1 MSYWV
6 VIYRTGWIA
15 LAVLGLVGASVAFV
29 PKWNE
34 YRGYQRRNTEMARE
48 EALEQEMLNLLKS
61 KQERFRTDPRF
72 VARIAHDL
80 GLARSNE
87 VIFRFQGDAPPPP
100 AVTSSPPRTPASQR
114 PAASSHPSTPPRP
127 RPATTSRPTPRGT

>member
-1 MSYWV
+1 VSYWV

-15 LAVLGLVGASVAFV
+15 LAGLGLVGASVAFV
-29 PKWNE
+29 PKWKE
-34 YRGYQRRNTEMARE
+34 YRDYQRRNAEMARE

-72 VARIAHDL
+72 VVRIAHDL

-87 VIFRFQGDAPPPP
+87 VIFRYQGDAPPPP
-100 AVTSSPPRTPASQR
+100 AVTTSPPRPPPSHR
-114 PAASSHPSTPPRP
+114 PAASSHPVTQPRP
-127 RPATTSRPTPRGT
+127 RPATTPRPTPRGT

>member
-1 MSYWV
+1 VSYWV

-29 PKWNE
+29 PKWKE
-34 YRGYQRRNTEMARE
+34 YRDYQRRNTEMARE

-72 VARIAHDL
+72 VVRIAHDL

-87 VIFRFQGDAPPPP
+87 VIFRYQGDAPPPV
-100 AVTSSPPRTPASQR
+100 VTSS
-114 PAASSHPSTPPRP
+114 PPRP
-127 RPATTSRPTPRGT
+127 RPATPPRPPARGT